1 MNKSPSSL
9 SLVVGVLAAVALNAT
24 SLAQGFIGYE
34 NSDNTTQLGQIS
46 LAKEFGDQITFNVP
60 GGVEISQFSFEYYGT
75 LTPADTKTAVLKLY
89 ALDGAA
95 SANSFGRPTPG
106 TLLFS
111 STQIG
116 AIKLD
121 SGFNTVTI
129 DGGGLTIGTPANTIA
144 WTVSFNGLSAG
155 EEAGLLIYGG
165 PSIGSSFNDFWTNDG
180 GTWSLNQLDNGNIPV
195 NFAAKATIIPEP
207 STIALALVGA
217 AALLGLRRRQ

>member
-9 SLVVGVLAAVALNAT
+9 SVVVGVFAAVALNAT
-24 SLAQGFIGYE
+24 SMAQSFVGYE
-34 NSDNTTQLGQIS
+34 NSDNTKQLGQIS

-60 GGVEISQFSFEYYGT
+60 GGVEVTQFSFEYYGT

-89 ALDGAA
+89 ALDGAP

-106 TLLFS
+106 TVLFN
-111 STQIG
+111 STSIG
-116 AIKLD
+116 TIQLD

-129 DGGGLTIGTPANTIA
+129 DGINTVGTPSNTIA
-144 WTVSFNGLSAG
+144 WTISFNGLSAG

-207 STIALALVGA
+207 STVALALVGA